1 MGRFCI
7 LNFNSVFSEPFIN
20 GEILLAVKDCNCTFS
35 CKNVILHT
43 IKEQWIAIV
52 KCKTYSPS
60 RICSRH
66 FEKKMLQKSLWQKV
80 MEQC

>member
-20 GEILLAVKDCNCTFS
+20 GEILLAGKDGNFTLS

-43 IKEQWIAIV
+43 IKEQWIGLV
-52 KCKTYSPS
+52 KCKTNSPS
-60 RICSRH
+60 RISSRH
-66 FEKKMLQKSLWQKV
+66 FEKKMLQKFLW
-80 MEQC
+80 